1 MSKLSLAALKGA
13 FAQEQKESSGGNSN
27 NNYYPFWDMQVG
39 QRCVIR
45 FLPDL
50 NENNPRGFLVEKVTH
65 NLTINGQRRSVP
77 CLGMYE
83 DDCPVC
89 KVSQDYYKAKDEVNG
104 KKYWKKRQY
113 IAQAIIVEDPL
124 EADKDSGEN
133 HEGKVRAISLGFQIY
148 NIIKEAFGSDE
159 LEAIPYDFTD
169 GYDFIIKKTE
179 QGQYASYAVGTK
191 FANKQRSLTDDELAA
206 AEAGMVDLATLLPAN
221 PGEDWVRTR
230 LNADLNGE
238 ELEEGSGA
246 PAKRKPAGK
255 NVDEDDAP
263 FETAKK
269 PAPKA
274 KPVVEDDEDEDEEV
288 SAPAP
293 KAKPAAKAAAG
304 DDTSVDD
311 MLAAIRAR
319 RAAKK

>member
-1 MSKLSLAALKGA
+1 MSKKMSLAALKGA
-13 FAQEQKESSGGNSN
+13 FSSEQKESTGGSNN
-27 NNYYPFWDMQVG
+27 NNYYPFWDMPVG

-65 NLTINGQRRSVP
+65 NLTVNGQRRSVP
-77 CLGMYE
+77 CLSMYDE
-83 DDCPVC
+83 DCPVC
-89 KVSQDYYKAKDEVNG
+89 KVSQDYYKAKDDVNG

-113 IAQAIIVEDPL
+113 VAQALIVEDPL
-124 EADKDSGEN
+124 PANDDTGEN

-159 LEAIPYDFTD
+159 LEAVPYDFSE

-191 FANKQRSLTDDELAA
+191 FANKQRALTDEELAA

-221 PGEDWVRTR
+221 PGEDYVRTR

-238 ELEEGSGA
+238 DLEEGSGA
-246 PAKRKPAGK
+246 PARKPAK
-255 NVDEDDAP
+255 PKHDEDDEEFTPRSKPAAKPAKPPVDDDEAP
-263 FETAKK
+263 FETTPKASSK
-269 PAPKA
+269 PAPR
-274 KPVVEDDEDEDEEV
+274 
-288 SAPAP
+288 
-293 KAKPAAKAAAG
+293 AAAAETS
-304 DDTSVDD
+304 DSSVDD

-319 RAAKK
+319 RAGK